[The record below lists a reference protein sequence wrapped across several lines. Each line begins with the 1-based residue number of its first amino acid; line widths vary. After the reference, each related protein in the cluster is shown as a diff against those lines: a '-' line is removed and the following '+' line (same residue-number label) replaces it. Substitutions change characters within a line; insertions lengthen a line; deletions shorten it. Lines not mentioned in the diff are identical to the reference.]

1 MSFLCHLSL
10 EIEDFLTEQE
20 CDDIIFMAQTQGLE
34 RSLTLG
40 EEIPVDE
47 ENSANRTAERLMPED
62 PADAFQQLD
71 TNLDGHLN
79 FAEVSRNMMSFTCF
93 IGSSP

>member
-1 MSFLCHLSL
+1 
-10 EIEDFLTEQE
+10 
-20 CDDIIFMAQTQGLE
+20 MAQTQGLE

-40 EEIPVDE
+40 EKIPVGD

-62 PADAFQQLD
+62 PADTFQELD
-71 TNLDGHLN
+71 INLDGHLDYS
-79 FAEVSRNMMSFTCF
+79 EVRRNMTSFTSL